1 MGMLRYKIFRD
12 LWAFKGRTLQVVL
25 IIGLGAGSVGMIMG
39 TRSLFIPEMQ
49 RTWQSMNPAMVN
61 IFTGNVDED
70 ELLVL
75 GREEG
80 VVEIE
85 GSSSTII
92 EWRKSPDDEWQQASL
107 NSRADY
113 QNQKLNKLELMNGS
127 WPEDE
132 TLALGQDA
140 EAFFGVSPGDQVYLR
155 VNDREYQ
162 VEMGGTVQDQLVQ
175 PAFLGGMVQFYTT
188 RDYFE
193 KMVGSRDFNRIL
205 FSAAEYDEEAVP
217 ELADRVQ
224 EKLERQGY
232 DSSRMI
238 LDPNEHIFQTQMDG
252 IFLVLTVL
260 GFFALA
266 LGMLLIYNTI
276 NVIIAQQV
284 DQIGV
289 MKAIGARTWHILRL
303 YFLTVFMYG
312 ILALMLALPMGL
324 FGAWGIISWLASSF
338 GSEAGD
344 FTFSNSSL
352 LLMTFLCLLAPIL
365 ASLIPVISGART
377 TVREAISTYGLSTS
391 TGLIERLLSKA
402 RFISRL
408 LLITIS
414 NTFRHKRRVVLLEIG
429 LVLSGVM
436 FMTVIAMRTSVEYTV
451 RDVLFSILNA
461 DVTMIFESPQRIDY
475 IEELTLSHPDVK
487 AVEMWGLAS
496 PTIRPAGQPESE
508 DDETLNILLGVPL
521 PTQLF
526 GYQMLAGRWLD
537 EQDSFAIVLDE
548 VLADEVGVGV
558 GDWVTLK
565 FEEKQE
571 SDWQVVGLS
580 FIPLIPNTAMAPR
593 DVLLHDMGYI
603 GRSQVVWIQ
612 IKETSYQG
620 QIEVAK
626 NIRDFYETN
635 HIDVNPQRG
644 LFGMGDS
651 TAETATTI
659 TSQLNFLY
667 ILLGVMS
674 VVIAAVGSIALSGAL
689 SLSVMERT
697 REIGVMRAIGASSWT
712 IFRLFIGEGLILGW
726 LSWLIALP
734 LSIPAGRV
742 MVSAVGSALESELF
756 YTFDMS
762 GSIIWLV
769 IITIL
774 SIIASWLPAR
784 GATRISVRESL
795 AYQ

>member
-1 MGMLRYKIFRD
+1 
-12 LWAFKGRTLQVVL
+12 
-25 IIGLGAGSVGMIMG
+25 
-39 TRSLFIPEMQ
+39 
-49 RTWQSMNPAMVN
+49 
-61 IFTGNVDED
+61 
-70 ELLVL
+70 
-75 GREEG
+75 
-80 VVEIE
+80 
-85 GSSSTII
+85 
-92 EWRKSPDDEWQQASL
+92 
-107 NSRADY
+107 
-113 QNQKLNKLELMNGS
+113 
-127 WPEDE
+127 
-132 TLALGQDA
+132 
-140 EAFFGVSPGDQVYLR
+140 
-155 VNDREYQ
+155 
-162 VEMGGTVQDQLVQ
+162 
-175 PAFLGGMVQFYTT
+175 
-188 RDYFE
+188 
-193 KMVGSRDFNRIL
+193 
-205 FSAAEYDEEAVP
+205 
-217 ELADRVQ
+217 
-224 EKLERQGY
+224 
-232 DSSRMI
+232 
-238 LDPNEHIFQTQMDG
+238 
-252 IFLVLTVL
+252 
-260 GFFALA
+260 
-266 LGMLLIYNTI
+266 
-276 NVIIAQQV
+276 
-284 DQIGV
+284 
-289 MKAIGARTWHILRL
+289 
-303 YFLTVFMYG
+303 
-312 ILALMLALPMGL
+312 
-324 FGAWGIISWLASSF
+324 
-338 GSEAGD
+338 
-344 FTFSNSSL
+344 
-352 LLMTFLCLLAPIL
+352 MTFLCLLAPVL

-391 TGLIERLLSKA
+391 TGLIERLLSRA
-402 RFISRL
+402 RYISRL
-408 LLITIS
+408 FLITIS

-436 FMTVIAMRTSVEYTV
+436 FMTVIAMRDSVEYTV

-461 DVTMIFESPQRIDY
+461 DVTMIFESPQRNDY

-496 PTIRPAGQPESE
+496 ATIRPAGQPESE
-508 DDETLNILLGVPL
+508 DDDSLDLMLGVPL

-537 EQDSFAIVLDE
+537 AQDSYAIVIDP
-548 VLADEVGVGV
+548 VLAEEVGVGV

-571 SDWQVVGLS
+571 SDWQIVGLS
-580 FIPLIPNTAMAPR
+580 SIPLIPNTAMAPR
-593 DVLLHDMGYI
+593 DVLLRDRGFI

-612 IKETSYQG
+612 TKDTNPQR
-620 QIEVAK
+620 QIEIAK
-626 NIRDFYETN
+626 NIRDFYKAS

-742 MVSAVGSALESELF
+742 MVSAIGSVLESELF
-756 YTFDMS
+756 YTFNM
-762 GSIIWLV
+762 GGPLLWLV

-774 SIIASWLPAR
+774 SVIASWLPAR